1 MPPPPRR
8 RPADIIAEGIGRYLG
23 PHMARNAVKTF
34 AAKALG
40 RGPDTIMESDAAP
53 LLQAMRPMLRTL
65 LGATQ
70 AERVVQQLTKEIES

>member
-1 MPPPPRR
+1 MPPPRR
-8 RPADIIAEGIGRYLG
+8 RPADIIAEEIGRYLG

-40 RGPDTIMESDAAP
+40 RGPETILDSDAPA

-70 AERVVQQLTKEIES
+70 AELVVQQLTKEIES